1 MSIERLHV
9 RRPKANSCL
18 WGLYCLSK
26 NLLMASLWYTRW
38 IYLVFLGLC
47 LFGLTEAQDEGDFLS
62 LQRRIQEVYE
72 ENRDAV
78 VRVSAAFENA
88 GEGGKTRVDIGTGFF
103 ISRDGHVMTN
113 ANSTLGADRIWIVH
127 REISY
132 AAEMLG
138 GDSYTNISLLRILSI
153 PTNFRFLHLTDSPEL
168 PVAGTMVLRISALL
182 EFKPSPSLGLVTGTE
197 SRFGSNIFPVPYI
210 RTDIP
215 GGPGEGGSPL
225 LDLNGKLVGI
235 LVYALPVEVQGSYSL
250 PARAALRIR
259 DDLHFSGKINYGWIG
274 IEVEPLSS
282 RKEGSQV
289 VIEKVTTETP
299 AEEAG
304 LLSGDVLVALG
315 DSEIR
320 DVSDVSEAV
329 FYLRENQFVGVRVRR
344 DGEFLDFTVPVIA
357 RPEDEPLRRLSFEE
371 SNDRGMGEAVLE
383 GPLLRD
389 EKGELEIDDVASG
402 QEGNN
407 DRESTEEE

>member
-1 MSIERLHV
+1 M
-9 RRPKANSCL
+9 
-18 WGLYCLSK
+18 
-26 NLLMASLWYTRW
+26 MAELRHFHWISLK
-38 IYLVFLGLC
+38 LLGLC
-47 LFGLTEAQDEGDFLS
+47 LFGSAEAQDEGDFLS

-103 ISRDGHVMTN
+103 ISRDGHVLTN
-113 ANSTLGADRIWIVH
+113 ANSTSGADRIWVVH

-138 GDSYTNISLLRILSI
+138 GDSYTNISLLRVLSI
-153 PTNFRFLHLTDSPEL
+153 PTKFSFLHLTDSPEL
-168 PVAGTMVLRISALL
+168 PAVGTMVLRISALL
-182 EFKPSPSLGLVTGTE
+182 EFEPSPSLGLVTGTE
-197 SRFGSNIFPVPYI
+197 SRFGSNIFPVTYI
-210 RTDIP
+210 RTNIP

-235 LVYALPVEVQGSYSL
+235 LVYALPTEVQGSYSL

-274 IEVEPLSS
+274 IEVEPISS

-289 VIEKVTTETP
+289 VIEKVIPETP
-299 AEEAG
+299 AEETG

-315 DSEIR
+315 DSEIG

-344 DGEFLDFTVPVIA
+344 NGELLDFTVPVIA
-357 RPEDEPLRRLSFEE
+357 RPEDEPLQRLSVEE
-371 SNDRGMGEAVLE
+371 VGDNRTDEAVSE
-383 GPLLRD
+383 GPLLRN
-389 EKGELEIDDVASG
+389 EKTESRIDGAAARP
-402 QEGNN
+402 EANN
-407 DRESTEEE
+407 DKEATEDD